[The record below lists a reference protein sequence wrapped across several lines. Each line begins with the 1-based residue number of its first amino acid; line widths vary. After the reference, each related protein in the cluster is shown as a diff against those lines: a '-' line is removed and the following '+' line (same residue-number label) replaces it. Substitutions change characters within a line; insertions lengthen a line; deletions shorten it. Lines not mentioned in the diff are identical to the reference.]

1 MRDPAELARYLT
13 DAELYDRSVID
24 LADSFMCADGWL
36 IRPDDPELRTHLVE
50 SELCSEVSA
59 DAVIAKMRELGAA
72 RGLL

>member
-1 MRDPAELARYLT
+1 
-13 DAELYDRSVID
+13 
-24 LADSFMCADGWL
+24 MCADGWL
-36 IRPDDPELRTHLVE
+36 IRPDDPELRTQLVE

>member
-1 MRDPAELARYLT
+1 MT